1 MNKKQKEIAL
11 ASGLIAV
18 GAAVYFWDKIKKQK
32 DAQPNE
38 DVVEDVEVIVS
49 PTDTYLDK
57 VKALQVLLGF
67 TGGGVDG
74 IVGSQTK
81 TRLSNLGVSTNVN
94 PSSID
99 SIIADVKKKKSQ
111 AKSKTESEAVTK
123 ARVSKAKQIASA
135 LSKNN
140 QLTWIDKD
148 TVYNTYKKDVFGKLI
163 KLSTKSIRNNQKI
176 YAKSWKVYSTGFIEV
191 DLGSEGY
198 IVISPYSVTIF

>member
-49 PTDTYLDK
+49 PTD
-57 VKALQVLLGF
+57 
-67 TGGGVDG
+67 
-74 IVGSQTK
+74 
-81 TRLSNLGVSTNVN
+81 
-94 PSSID
+94 
-99 SIIADVKKKKSQ
+99 VKKKKSQ
-111 AKSKTESEAVTK
+111 AKSKTESEAITK

-135 LSKNN
+135 LTKNN

-148 TVYNTYKKDVFGKLI
+148 TVYSTYKKDVFGKLI
-163 KLSTKSIRNNQKI
+163 KQSTKSIRNNQKI

>member
-67 TGGGVDG
+67 TGGDVDG

-111 AKSKTESEAVTK
+111 AKSKTESESITK

-135 LSKNN
+135 LSKKN

-148 TVYNTYKKDVFGKLI
+148 AVYSTYKKDVFGKLI
-163 KLSTKSIRNNQKI
+163 KLSTKSFKTNQRI
-176 YAKSWKVYSTGFIEV
+176 SPKSWKVYSNGFVEL
-191 DLGSEGY
+191 DLVHAGY
-198 IVISPYSVTIF
+198 VIISPYSVTIF